1 MKRRIDNMLLGL
13 LWLLAMT
20 LGACFWFN
28 TMFGFNILSSAHWQY
43 LAYIQ
48 ATQTPVKP
56 LFYISFVIV
65 VFIMVVGLY
74 LIMQP
79 HIRKIRLPIM
89 RISRKRDVVTQQQN
103 TTPQIQQPQF
113 PVAPTV
119 TAPTA
124 PVTNGPSPDMR
135 PARLNTISFAT
146 QAPQMSIPN
155 GAQPDA
161 PVAVAST
168 NTDIQQVFIGAG
180 YTVKNPARIGGIKT
194 PLLAIGTNET
204 LWLGA
209 NGASVSDLNAAINK
223 ITSVFIDTL
232 EDITINVT
240 GFVLDARDDA
250 TSEYPNILV
259 FHSIDELR
267 QYVATR
273 PNTAPVTPDD
283 TENFNAYSEYIDT
296 VINYIGKI

>member
-48 ATQTPVKP
+48 AIQTPVKP
-56 LFYISFVIV
+56 LFYISFVVI

-74 LIMQP
+74 LIMRP
-79 HIRKIRLPIM
+79 RLRKIRLPIM
-89 RISRKRDVVTQQQN
+89 RISKNRDSSAPQQN
-103 TTPQIQQPQF
+103 VVPQNQPVLSTV
-113 PVAPTV
+113 VAQSPT
-119 TAPTA
+119 PTA
-124 PVTNGPSPDMR
+124 PVQNGPTADMR

-146 QAPQMSIPN
+146 QTPQMTAPN
-155 GAQPDA
+155 GVQPDT
-161 PVAVAST
+161 PVAVAAT
-168 NTDIQQVFIGAG
+168 NADIQQVFIDAG
-180 YTVKNPARIGGIKT
+180 YTVKKPARIGGIKT
-194 PLLAIGTNET
+194 PLLAIGTNEA

-209 NGASVSDLNAAINK
+209 NGARVSDMRAAIDK
-223 ITSVFIDTL
+223 MTSIFADTL
-232 EDITINVT
+232 EDIVINVT

-250 TSEYPNILV
+250 TSEHADILV

-267 QYVATR
+267 QYVAVR
-273 PNTAPVTPDD
+273 QNTAPTNIDD
-283 TENFNAYSEYIDT
+283 AENFNAYSEYIDT
-296 VINYIGKI
+296 VIDYIGKI

>member
-48 ATQTPVKP
+48 AIQTHVKP
-56 LFYISFVIV
+56 LFYISFVVI

-74 LIMQP
+74 LIMRP
-79 HIRKIRLPIM
+79 RLRKIRLPIM
-89 RISRKRDVVTQQQN
+89 RVSKNHDTAPQQN
-103 TTPQIQQPQF
+103 TTPQHQQISSPAI
-113 PVAPTV
+113 APSA
-119 TAPTA
+119 APTA
-124 PVTNGPSPDMR
+124 PAQNGPSADMR

-146 QAPQMSIPN
+146 QPTQMSTPN
-155 GAQPDA
+155 DMQPDT
-161 PVAVAST
+161 PVAVAAT
-168 NTDIQQVFIGAG
+168 NADVQQVFINAG
-180 YTVKNPARIGGIKT
+180 YTIKTPTRIGGIKT
-194 PLLAIGTNET
+194 PLLAIGTNEA

-209 NGASVSDLNAAINK
+209 NGARISDMRAAIDK
-223 ITSVFIDTL
+223 MTSVFVDTL

-250 TSEYPNILV
+250 TSEHNDILV

-273 PNTAPVTPDD
+273 QNTPTTTTDD

>member
-48 ATQTPVKP
+48 AIQTPVKP
-56 LFYISFVIV
+56 LFYISFVVI

-74 LIMQP
+74 LIMRP
-79 HIRKIRLPIM
+79 RLRKIRLPIM
-89 RISRKRDVVTQQQN
+89 RVSKNHDNTPQQN
-103 TTPQIQQPQF
+103 TTPQHQQISSAAI
-113 PVAPTV
+113 APSP
-119 TAPTA
+119 APTA
-124 PVTNGPSPDMR
+124 PAQNGPTADMR

-146 QAPQMSIPN
+146 QPTQMSAPN
-155 GAQPDA
+155 GAQPDT
-161 PVAVAST
+161 PVAVAAT
-168 NTDIQQVFIGAG
+168 NADIQQVFINAG
-180 YTVKNPARIGGIKT
+180 YTVKKPARIGGIKT
-194 PLLAIGTNET
+194 PLLAIGTNEA
-204 LWLGA
+204 LWFGA
-209 NGASVSDLNAAINK
+209 NGARVSDMRAAIDK
-223 ITSVFIDTL
+223 MTSVFADTL
-232 EDITINVT
+232 EDIVINVT

-250 TSEYPNILV
+250 TSEHADILV

-273 PNTAPVTPDD
+273 QNTPPTNTDD
-283 TENFNAYSEYIDT
+283 AENFNAYSEYIDT

>member
-28 TMFGFNILSSAHWQY
+28 TIFGFNILSAAHWQY

-48 ATQTPVKP
+48 ATQTPVRS
-56 LFYISFVIV
+56 LFYISFVII

-74 LIMQP
+74 LIMRP
-79 HIRKIRLPIM
+79 RLRKIRLPIM
-89 RISRKRDVVTQQQN
+89 RISKNRDSVAPQQN
-103 TTPQIQQPQF
+103 TTLQNQQVLSP
-113 PVAPTV
+113 AP
-119 TAPTA
+119 APTA
-124 PVTNGPSPDMR
+124 NAQTDPSTDLR

-146 QAPQMSIPN
+146 QPTPTSTPN
-155 GAQPDA
+155 GTQPNTT
-161 PVAVAST
+161 VAVAAT
-168 NTDIQQVFIGAG
+168 ITDIQQVFINAG
-180 YTVKNPARIGGIKT
+180 YTVKTPARIGGIKT
-194 PLLAIGTNET
+194 PLLAIGTNEA

-209 NGASVSDLNAAINK
+209 NGATVSDVRAAIDK
-223 ITSVFIDTL
+223 MTAVFVDTL

-250 TSEYPNILV
+250 TSEYADILV
-259 FHSIDELR
+259 FRSIDELR
-267 QYVATR
+267 QYIATR
-273 PNTAPVTPDD
+273 QNIAPTNIDD
-283 TENFNAYSEYIDT
+283 AENFNAYSEYIDT